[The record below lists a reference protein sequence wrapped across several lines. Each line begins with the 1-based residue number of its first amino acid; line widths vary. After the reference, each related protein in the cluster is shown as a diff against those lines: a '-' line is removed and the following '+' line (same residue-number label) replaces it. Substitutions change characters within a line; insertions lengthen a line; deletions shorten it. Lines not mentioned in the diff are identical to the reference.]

1 MYNTG
6 TTDGFY
12 GPQTA
17 TYLIS
22 TGSHP
27 GSATGSRRSTPT
39 PEADAKTNSGSDQ
52 LRKSGSRASLA
63 STKSRA
69 PHAST
74 SREGGSQTADRTAI
88 SGSPA
93 GTGKATKPGAAPQ
106 QPDLSKFPLEE
117 AAKIL
122 AKQQGYFI
130 DDQSGFQQ
138 VPTRKQMDA
147 FRAQAAAAGAK

>member
-39 PEADAKTNSGSDQ
+39 PEADARTSSGSGPSHPSQ

-63 STKSRA
+63 ST
-69 PHAST
+69 T
-74 SREGGSQTADRTAI
+74 SRSQTADRAATP
-88 SGSPA
+88 GSPA
-93 GTGKATKPGAAPQ
+93 GKAPGAAPQ
-106 QPDLSKFPLEE
+106 QPDLSRFSLEE
-117 AAKIL
+117 AAMII
-122 AKQQGYFI
+122 AKQKGYFI
-130 DDQSGFQQ
+130 PDQGKFQQ